1 LLVGIKDGIADDY
14 FFNLHNYLT
23 PGDLIIFN
31 DSKVLSSRMIYIDNN
46 ANKEIFIE
54 KILSEFE
61 AFCLLGNFKGLNQGD
76 NYLIGNE
83 LEFTYL
89 SSLGS
94 LKHLRF
100 KHPIEKL
107 ISSFGQIPLP
117 PYINRKP
124 NIKDSEFYQTVYA
137 NAKGS
142 VAAPTAGLHF
152 DYDLISKIK
161 EKGILTDNI
170 TLHVGAATFLPIKE
184 QNIKNHAMHSESVF
198 ISKELK
204 KKIISVKENKKKIYA
219 VGTTSLRALESIKN
233 INDELD
239 ENFETNLF
247 IKPGYKFKI
256 VDRLITNFHASK
268 SSLFVLV
275 KTFSKSNIDV
285 LYAHAINQKYL
296 FLSYGDA
303 MLIER
308 WHFP

>member
-1 LLVGIKDGIADDY
+1 MLVGIKEGIADDY

-31 DSKVLSSRMIYIDNN
+31 NSKVFSSRMIFKDNN
-46 ANKEIFIE
+46 INKEIFIE
-54 KILSEFE
+54 KILNEFE
-61 AFCLLGNFKGLNQGD
+61 AHCLLGNFKGLNQGD
-76 NYLIGNE
+76 NYMIGND

-89 SSLGS
+89 ASLGS

-100 KHPIEKL
+100 KRPIENL

-117 PYINRKP
+117 PYIKRKP
-124 NIKDSEFYQTVYA
+124 NMKDSEFYQTVYA
-137 NAKGS
+137 NVKGS

-152 DYDLISKIK
+152 DYNLISKIK
-161 EKGILTDNI
+161 KKGILTDNV

-184 QNIKNHAMHSESVF
+184 QNIKNHEMHSESVF

-204 KKIISVKENKKKIYA
+204 KKISSVKKNRKKIYA
-219 VGTTSLRALESIKN
+219 VGTTSLRALESIQN
-233 INDELD
+233 IYNEQDESFD
-239 ENFETNLF
+239 TNLF

-275 KTFSKSNIDV
+275 KTFSKYDINF
-285 LYAHAINQKYL
+285 LYDHAINQEYL

-308 WHFP
+308 

>member
-1 LLVGIKDGIADDY
+1 MLVGIKDGIADDY

-31 DSKVLSSRMIYIDNN
+31 DSRVLSSRMIYTDNN
-46 ANKEIFIE
+46 VNKEIFIE
-54 KILSEFE
+54 KILSQFE

-89 SSLGS
+89 SSFRS

-117 PYINRKP
+117 PYIKRKP

-184 QNIKNHAMHSESVF
+184 QNIKNHEMHSELVF

-239 ENFETNLF
+239 ESFDTNLF

-285 LYAHAINQKYL
+285 LYDHAINQKYL

-308 WHFP
+308 

>member
-1 LLVGIKDGIADDY
+1 MLVGIKDKIADDY

-31 DSKVLSSRMIYIDNN
+31 DSKVLSSRMIHIDNN
-46 ANKEIFIE
+46 VNKEIFVE

-61 AFCLLGNFKGLNQGD
+61 AFCLLGNFKGLKQGD
-76 NYLIGNE
+76 NYLIGND

-94 LKHLRF
+94 LKLLRF

-117 PYINRKP
+117 PYIKRKP
-124 NIKDSEFYQTVYA
+124 NIKDSQFYQTVYA

-184 QNIKNHAMHSESVF
+184 QNIKNHKMHSESVF

-239 ENFETNLF
+239 ESFDTNLF
-247 IKPGYKFKI
+247 IKPGHKFKI

-308 WHFP
+308 

>member
-1 LLVGIKDGIADDY
+1 MLVGIKDKIADDY

-31 DSKVLSSRMIYIDNN
+31 DSKVLSSRMIHIDNN
-46 ANKEIFIE
+46 VNKEIFVE

-61 AFCLLGNFKGLNQGD
+61 AFCLLGNFKGLKQGD
-76 NYLIGNE
+76 NYLIGND

-94 LKHLRF
+94 LKLLRF

-117 PYINRKP
+117 PYIKRKP
-124 NIKDSEFYQTVYA
+124 NIKDSQFYQTVYA

-184 QNIKNHAMHSESVF
+184 QNIKNHKMHSESVF

-204 KKIISVKENKKKIYA
+204 KKN
-219 VGTTSLRALESIKN
+219 
-233 INDELD
+233 
-239 ENFETNLF
+239 
-247 IKPGYKFKI
+247 YKC
-256 VDRLITNFHASK
+256 
-268 SSLFVLV
+268 
-275 KTFSKSNIDV
+275 
-285 LYAHAINQKYL
+285 
-296 FLSYGDA
+296 
-303 MLIER
+303 
-308 WHFP
+308 

>member
-1 LLVGIKDGIADDY
+1 MLVGIKDGIADDF

-31 DSKVLSSRMIYIDNN
+31 DSKVLSSRMNYIDNN
-46 ANKEIFIE
+46 VNKEIFIE

-76 NYLIGNE
+76 NYMIGND

-100 KHPIEKL
+100 KQPIEKL

-117 PYINRKP
+117 PYIKRKP
-124 NIKDSEFYQTVYA
+124 NTKDSEFYQTVYA

-184 QNIKNHAMHSESVF
+184 QNIKNHEMHSESVF

-233 INDELD
+233 INDESD
-239 ENFETNLF
+239 ETFDTNLF

-285 LYAHAINQKYL
+285 LYDHAINQKYL

-308 WHFP
+308 